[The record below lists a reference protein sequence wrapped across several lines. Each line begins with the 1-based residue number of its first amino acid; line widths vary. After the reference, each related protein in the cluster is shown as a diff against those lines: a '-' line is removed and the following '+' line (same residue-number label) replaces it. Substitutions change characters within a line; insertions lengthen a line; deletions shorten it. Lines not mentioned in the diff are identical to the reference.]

1 MGSLAFNKEKM
12 NDPRDEEGLFQEAW
26 LRAYHPRDLAGK
38 TLVVA
43 GFLDPSLGEGQSHDC
58 KAVVTV
64 GHDPGEGVY
73 YVLDAWVRHASLDA
87 LVRAVLAREAN
98 FHYQVFGIED
108 NFFQRLLLDEFARA
122 AREAGVTLPLKGV
135 THRLAKETRV
145 AGLSPLVERGILRF
159 DPGQSDQSLLIEQL
173 LHFPD
178 PNLNDDGPDALEGA
192 VSLLRGGGPRV
203 W

>member
-1 MGSLAFNKEKM
+1 MATIPARGSTS
-12 NDPRDEEGLFQEAW
+12 
-26 LRAYHPRDLAGK
+26 AG
-38 TLVVA
+38 
-43 GFLDPSLGEGQSHDC
+43 P
-58 KAVVTV
+58 
-64 GHDPGEGVY
+64 
-73 YVLDAWVRHASLDA
+73 WVRHASLDA
-87 LVRAVLAREAN
+87 LSGGAGPGGKLPLP
-98 FHYQVFGIED
+98 VFGIED

-145 AGLSPLVERGILRF
+145 AGLSPLVERGSCASIPASPTSRAHRAALA
-159 DPGQSDQSLLIEQL
+159 
-173 LHFPD
+173 FPD